1 MRVINKFSMAENSE
15 SGAQHDLDNLRPHSY
30 TRWEV
35 DKIKLYFDER
45 GYIADSNTAAQFFL
59 GCGFLEK
66 DALHISRFLPQLKDL
81 RLIDEDGH
89 VNACL
94 HALAESEGYL
104 KFYGFGGQ
112 LHFGIMRFFQD
123 GNYFN
128 KRIRLMIIP
137 KI

>member
-1 MRVINKFSMAENSE
+1 MHVIKIFSATKKCATGIEP
-15 SGAQHDLDNLRPHSY
+15 GLDHLRPHAY

-45 GYIADSNTAAQFFL
+45 GYITDSNAAAQFFL
-59 GCGFLEK
+59 GCSFLEK
-66 DALHISRFLPQLKDL
+66 DALHISRFLPQLKGL

-89 VNACL
+89 VNTCL
-94 HALAESEGYL
+94 HALAESEENL
-104 KFYGFGGQ
+104 KFYSFAGTV
-112 LHFGIMRFFQD
+112 HFGKMRFFQD

-137 KI
+137 KT